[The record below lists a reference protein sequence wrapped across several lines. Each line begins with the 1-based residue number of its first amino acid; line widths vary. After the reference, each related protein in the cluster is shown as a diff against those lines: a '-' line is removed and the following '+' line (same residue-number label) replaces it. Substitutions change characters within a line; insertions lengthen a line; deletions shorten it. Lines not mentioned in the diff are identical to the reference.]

1 MLSPSNTLPNPIF
14 YFWKSGNHVQIWKSP
29 CIFFTGTCYSRDHE
43 IMGEKNLLT
52 KSIKFGVN
60 GKNFILVNFCHGTY
74 SWFLS
79 VFGLLTFKECITW
92 PRCKRWICFSS
103 RKTYRIMYHWKENF
117 MLTNICSRIYSWILS
132 ILGLLSFKEWVTWPW
147 CKGWICFSCKIF
159 RIWYHWK
166 ENFMLINNCSRT
178 PSRF

>member
-1 MLSPSNTLPNPIF
+1 MEIRKSCPDLKITVHIF
-14 YFWKSGNHVQIWKSP
+14 YWYLLLTWPWNYGWKKFAHKIYQIWCQWK
-29 CIFFTGTCYSRDHE
+29 E
-43 IMGEKNLLT
+43 
-52 KSIKFGVN
+52 
-60 GKNFILVNFCHGTY
+60 NFILVNFCHGTY